1 MSENTPQWVF
11 DLVKA
16 QRDLER
22 AKRAL
27 IIAEARL
34 ATVDRDRREWEEF
47 SMTLALSAL
56 EATEETP

>member
-27 IIAEARL
+27 IVAEA
-34 ATVDRDRREWEEF
+34 
-47 SMTLALSAL
+47 
-56 EATEETP
+56 EAGAPEKRGGEP